1 MTYRA
6 LKGIEVAGTA
16 YVTGDLIHD
25 LPEDAAYWLLGR
37 HAIEPAEVVVPA
49 TKASKK
55 KEA

>member
-1 MTYRA
+1 VTYRA

-37 HAIEPAEVVVPA
+37 HAIEPAEDVTPA
-49 TKASKK
+49 PKASKK